1 MLRVS
6 LPFFALAVLCFANGL
21 DAQQTKDP
29 TDVLF
34 EEILGEAIKPKQD
47 LQSQPTEMAKP
58 FRQVRSVPVVQDVH
72 WGSAQIVDS
81 PPQVNNGA
89 FVEPTF
95 RVPTQQV
102 SSSFSTPHVPTAS
115 PNSRKSVV
123 GSVAMELIAP
133 RNVNL
138 NQTAT
143 IRVQLQNTGAD
154 DLKNLK
160 FIATL
165 PEHARFEAARPQPSF
180 HENGKVEFSGIR
192 MAARSNNFIEIDV
205 VPTTKA
211 PLSIGTQIQY
221 TNQEDIAINVRQPEL
236 DVQVSGP
243 QRMILGESESY
254 TIKVTNIG
262 DGIANNLVLTSELP
276 EGLTKLRATNATIE
290 SLGPGKS
297 AQIQIFAQALKSGTK
312 DVQFN
317 LASAE
322 LEPVIRRASTAVVQP
337 ELEVSATGPSINFL
351 QRNGVYQ
358 IEVNNPGQVD
368 CSNVNIELN
377 IPQEMAVSTISRQ
390 AQYNESSR
398 QLSWNFKQ
406 IPAGQNEII
415 QFKAKCVEEGQHSA
429 SIFVD
434 SDQTVEKE
442 FRISTMVATR
452 ADVSISISND
462 NGPIQIGAA
471 TVFEIVVENKGSR
484 VATDVEILVEL
495 PVSVAPGVSED
506 YVVDQYENTIQF
518 SAADVG
524 PGETKTYSFKA
535 VGSAQGEQVVR
546 SRLRMSGSER
556 EIIAEDSVYIYE
568 ADQSKV
574 GQRLVPQI
582 RR

>member
-6 LPFFALAVLCFANGL
+6 LPFFALAIFCLANGL
-21 DAQQTKDP
+21 DAQQQKDP

-34 EEILGEAIKPKQD
+34 EEILGEAIKPKQNI
-47 LQSQPTEMAKP
+47 QSQTSEMSEP
-58 FRQVRSVPVVQDVH
+58 FRQIQSAPAVQEH
-72 WGSAQIVDS
+72 WGSAQVIDGLPRVD
-81 PPQVNNGA
+81 NGS

-95 RVPTQQV
+95 RVPTHQV
-102 SSSFSTPHVPTAS
+102 ASPFSTPPTPTA
-115 PNSRKSVV
+115 PAKNRKSVE

-143 IRVQLQNTGAD
+143 IRVQLQNNGAQN
-154 DLKNLK
+154 LNNLK

-165 PEHARFEAARPQPSF
+165 PEHARFETARPAPSF
-180 HENGKVEFSGIR
+180 QENGKIEFSGIR
-192 MAARSNNFIEIDV
+192 MAGRSNNFIEIDV

-211 PLSIGTQIQY
+211 PLNIGTQIQY
-221 TNQEDIAINVRQPEL
+221 TNQEEIAINVRQPEL

-262 DGIANNLVLTSELP
+262 DGIANDIRLTSELP
-276 EGLTKLRATNATIE
+276 EGLTKLRANNTTIE

-297 AQIQIFAQALKSGTK
+297 AQIQIFAQAVQSGTK
-312 DVQFN
+312 DVKFN

-322 LEPVIRRASTAVVQP
+322 LEPVVRKASIAVVQP
-337 ELEVSATGPSINFL
+337 ELEVAATGPSINFL

-358 IEVNNPGQVD
+358 VEINNPGQVD
-368 CSNVNIELN
+368 CTNVNVELN
-377 IPQEMAVSTISRQ
+377 IPEEMSVTTISRQ
-390 AQYNESSR
+390 AQYNEGSR
-398 QLSWNFKQ
+398 RLSWNLNQ
-406 IPAGQNEII
+406 IPAGQNEVI
-415 QFKAKCVEEGQHSA
+415 QFKAKCIEEGQHSC
-429 SIFVD
+429 SIFVN

-462 NGPIQIGAA
+462 NGPIQIGAP
-471 TVFEIVVENKGSR
+471 TIFEIVVENRGSR
-484 VATDVEILVEL
+484 IASDVEISVEL
-495 PVSVAPGVSED
+495 PVSVAPGVSDD

-518 SAADVG
+518 SAADIR

-574 GQRLVPQI
+574 GQKLVPQI